1 MGFRSLDAVPP
12 VRVRFA
18 PSPTGYLHVGGARSA
33 LFNWLFARKEGG
45 AFLLRI
51 EDTDTE
57 RNREEWVAGL
67 MSSLRWLGLQWDEPP
82 VRQSERASLY
92 SDAAARLIETGAAY
106 YCDCTPEQVQ
116 ERAKARGGKPGYDGF
131 CRDRG
136 LGPGEGRALR
146 FRTPDEGTTSFVD
159 LIRGEPSF
167 ANADLEDFV
176 LLRSNG
182 TPTFLLANAVDDHDM
197 GITHVIRGEEHVNGT
212 PKYLLIRDALG
223 LEGRPVFAHLPLLV
237 NEKRQKLSKRRDDVA
252 VEDYRSRGYLPEA
265 MANYLA
271 TLGWGPPDGV
281 EIRPVDEIISLFDLS
296 SVTKASA

>member
-146 FRTPDEGTTSFVD
+146 FRVPDEGALHRVD
-159 LIRGEPSF
+159 VVRGE
-167 ANADLEDFV
+167 ADIELAGIEDFV
-176 LLRSNG
+176 ILRSNG
-182 TPTFLLANAVDDHDM
+182 LPLYAFANTLDDVAD
-197 GITHVIRGEEHVNGT
+197 GITHVLRGEDHLSNV
-212 PKYLLIRDALG
+212 PKQILIRRALG
-223 LEGRPVFAHLPLLV
+223 HPEPVWVHLPMIV
-237 NEKRQKLSKRRDDVA
+237 NDQRRKLSKRRDKLALAAYQAD
-252 VEDYRSRGYLPEA
+252 GILP
-265 MANYLA
+265 
-271 TLGWGPPDGV
+271 
-281 EIRPVDEIISLFDLS
+281 
-296 SVTKASA
+296 